1 MQYSTLLGSATL
13 LALAAL
19 TGPAQ
24 AAEELAVK
32 ITSKLSSLTVQHEG
46 QAVTILRNQDEAHQI
61 DPQYAKTSRKC
72 PPFCVTPA
80 KTGDAETIGELEV
93 LDYLKKI
100 NEGDKSILLVDSR
113 SREWIAHGTIPGA
126 INVPWMKIS
135 PENEQAG
142 FEASGISA
150 RDTILSE
157 VFGAKKTESGW
168 DFSAAKTLVLFC
180 NGLWCAQSLTNIDSL
195 RQLGYPADKL
205 KWYRGGM
212 QDWEVLGLTT
222 VKTAPSH

>member
-1 MQYSTLLGSATL
+1 M
-13 LALAAL
+13 
-19 TGPAQ
+19 
-24 AAEELAVK
+24 
-32 ITSKLSSLTVQHEG
+32 
-46 QAVTILRNQDEAHQI
+46 
-61 DPQYAKTSRKC
+61 
-72 PPFCVTPA
+72 
-80 KTGDAETIGELEV
+80 
-93 LDYLKKI
+93 
-100 NEGDKSILLVDSR
+100 
-113 SREWIAHGTIPGA
+113 
-126 INVPWMKIS
+126 PWMKIS

-195 RQLGYPADKL
+195 RQLGYPTDKL